1 MTIRSYLSGNH
12 FHFGTND
19 ALDNRHYRAQQLREF
34 GLSSSREPPFGHQW
48 PNCFGLSTEDTT
60 EGRACD
66 STQEELKESIELDE
80 LIRERGAEAN
90 PREKIANKLRNVL
103 VNVGV

>member
-1 MTIRSYLSGNH
+1 LVYLQRILPRDG
-12 FHFGTND
+12 
-19 ALDNRHYRAQQLREF
+19 
-34 GLSSSREPPFGHQW
+34 P
-48 PNCFGLSTEDTT
+48 
-60 EGRACD
+60 CD

-90 PREKIANKLRNVL
+90 PREKIANKLQNVL